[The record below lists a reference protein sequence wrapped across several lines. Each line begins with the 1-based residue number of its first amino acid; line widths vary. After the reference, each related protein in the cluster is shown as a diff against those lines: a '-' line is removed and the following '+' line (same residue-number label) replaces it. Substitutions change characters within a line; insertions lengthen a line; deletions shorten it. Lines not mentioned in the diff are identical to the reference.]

1 MTDLPKI
8 SVHIIAYNQKD
19 YIGEAIDSAL
29 AQDYP
34 NLEVV
39 VADDASSDGTA
50 EIIADYARNHP
61 GRVIAVLNPKNL
73 GITGNSNAGL
83 RACSG
88 EFIAFLGGDDILLPG
103 KISAQAAWFSKDS
116 NRVLCGHE
124 VEVFYDDDSRPPHPL
139 GAKMRSGRGASD
151 FIRHGTF
158 GALSTMVR
166 ASKIPE
172 WGFDERL
179 PSVSD
184 QMLWIDILADGGEF
198 GFVPGV
204 FSRYRRHSANVT
216 NDPIKL
222 APDYAR
228 QIELISIRHPQY
240 AAECRH
246 AYVHHVLYNL
256 GVELMKVGR
265 KREARGRFLK
275 AIRLSPTF
283 PRPWIR
289 LAQSFF

>member
-1 MTDLPKI
+1 MIDQPKI

-19 YIGEAIDSAL
+19 FIREAIDSAL

-50 EIIADYARNHP
+50 DIIAGYARDH
-61 GRVIAVLNPKNL
+61 GRVVAVLNPENL
-73 GITGNSNAGL
+73 GITRNSNAAL

-88 EFIAFLGGDDILLPG
+88 EFIAFMGGDDVLLPG
-103 KISAQAAWFSKDS
+103 KIGAQAAWFA
-116 NRVLCGHE
+116 NRPERVLCGHQ
-124 VEVFYDDDSRPPHPL
+124 VEVFYQDDSRPPHPL
-139 GAKMRSGRGASD
+139 SPKLRQGRGASD

-166 ASKIPE
+166 TSKIPP

-184 QMLWIDILADGGEF
+184 QMLWIDILADGGEY

-204 FSRYRRHSANVT
+204 YARHRRHDGNVT

-222 APDYAR
+222 APDYER
-228 QIELISIRHPQY
+228 QVELISARYPQY
-240 AAECRH
+240 AADCRH
-246 AYVHHVLYNL
+246 AYVQHVVYNF
-256 GVELMKVGR
+256 GVELMKAGR

-275 AIRLSPTF
+275 AIKLSPTF
-283 PRPWIR
+283 PRPWVR
-289 LAQSFF
+289 LVQSFF